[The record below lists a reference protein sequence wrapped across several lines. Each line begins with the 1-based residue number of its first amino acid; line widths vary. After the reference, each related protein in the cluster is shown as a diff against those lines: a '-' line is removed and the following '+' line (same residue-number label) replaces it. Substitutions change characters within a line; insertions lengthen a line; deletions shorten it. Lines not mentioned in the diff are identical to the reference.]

1 MHLKLKNHFDDFRR
15 LGRYPKSQKSF
26 AKEPWIRSIKRGQPC
41 SIYCLDRYCK
51 ILLEILHI
59 PTIPPFWET
68 YAPCLKG
75 VLRTQP
81 EKLKIRQFLSLHT
94 CVFKNPE
101 KICILRFRSC
111 YQKDSS
117 NHATFIFGDVLNVKH
132 SVSKYY
138 LLFKN
143 SNYRKHL
150 RKSSA
155 KIDFF

>member
-26 AKEPWIRSIKRGQPC
+26 AKEPWIRSIKRGQLC

-59 PTIPPFWET
+59 PTIPQFWET

-81 EKLKIRQFLSLHT
+81 EKLKFENFYLCTHACLKIPKKYAFCVSGVVTKKTHQITQHSFLEM
-94 CVFKNPE
+94 F
-101 KICILRFRSC
+101 
-111 YQKDSS
+111 
-117 NHATFIFGDVLNVKH
+117 
-132 SVSKYY
+132 
-138 LLFKN
+138 
-143 SNYRKHL
+143 
-150 RKSSA
+150 
-155 KIDFF
+155 